1 MVKNYS
7 FILWLWNFV
16 MQRPPATSIL
26 GFDLFGTSQFFLCIS
41 GIFSSVLLLH
51 SCGMSNEESD
61 QKIAS
66 RELCKNWEDSV
77 PWLISRRVKS
87 LFFMLWLSLFKK
99 SEDYFLGRSSKMSD
113 PSAPVFPW
121 RTWKITELL
130 KLNRWRFLSLGSK
143 DINFW
148 PFHPLQVVPH

>member
-1 MVKNYS
+1 MAKKVTTDLNLWQSLNVKYLNQSSKIVVSYYGCG
-7 FILWLWNFV
+7 ILLCNGL
-16 MQRPPATSIL
+16 PPHPYQALICSAL
-26 GFDLFGTSQFFLCIS
+26 NNFFLFIS

-99 SEDYFLGRSSKMSD
+99 SEDYFLARSSKMSD
-113 PSAPVFPW
+113 PSAPAFPW
-121 RTWKITELL
+121 RTWKITGLL
-130 KLNRWRFLSLGSK
+130 KLNR
-143 DINFW
+143 
-148 PFHPLQVVPH
+148 